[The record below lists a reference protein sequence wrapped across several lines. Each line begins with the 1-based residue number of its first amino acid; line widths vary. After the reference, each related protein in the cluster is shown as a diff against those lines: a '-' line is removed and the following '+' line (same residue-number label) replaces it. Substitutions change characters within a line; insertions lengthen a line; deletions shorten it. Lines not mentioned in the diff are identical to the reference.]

1 MDRPRRKRI
10 TRMLA
15 EAQGA
20 AAESPRLRPKQDRR
34 AQARIPTAEISRR
47 AYELYEH
54 RGRAHGHDY
63 QDWFLAERELQD
75 AVGSDSIRPH

>member
-1 MDRPRRKRI
+1 MDRPRKTRI
-10 TRMLA
+10 TKMLA
-15 EAQGA
+15 GAQGTD
-20 AAESPRLRPKQDRR
+20 AESLTLHPKQDRR